1 MKKHYREENNCL
13 NCGTILD
20 GHYCHNCGQENLE
33 IKENFSHLMN
43 HAVSDYFHF
52 DHQFFHTLKPLL
64 FQPGK
69 LTNEYMA
76 GKRVQYLHPIKMY
89 IFISL
94 IFFVLIF
101 KKSSD
106 EKSDAMVVHR
116 KFNTED
122 VAKVKKQ
129 LDKTPA
135 LSAAQKEKILDKV
148 KAQAAKNAKQGHI
161 KVSSLKDRG
170 TDEDNDDTDF
180 TPFSLGSNVGDTDDS
195 TYAGYLASQKK
206 LPAEE
211 RDGIFRRLYE
221 RKMFDYKKYGSRAQE
236 VFWEDFKHNIP
247 KMMFVLLPLFAL
259 ILSIGFWRNH
269 KYYVEHLI
277 FSFHLH
283 CFIFLTLIISMA
295 LQWIIP
301 SGWDLAGW
309 ISGIFNIA
317 IIIYIYKALKAVYHR
332 GRGRTISK
340 IIGIGMMYSIVFGL
354 CMGLLLV
361 ITAVTA
367 V

>member
-1 MKKHYREENNCL
+1 MKKHYRPENNCL
-13 NCGTILD
+13 NCATILD

-33 IKENFSHLMN
+33 IKENFGHLMN

-101 KKSSD
+101 KKSAD
-106 EKSDAMVVHR
+106 DKEDAVVHKKLTHKEAVR
-116 KFNTED
+116 IKKKLD
-122 VAKVKKQ
+122 KAKV
-129 LDKTPA
+129 LTPG
-135 LSAAQKEKILDKV
+135 QKEMIVGAVNKQVAADAKVIKKDSV
-148 KAQAAKNAKQGHI
+148 KAER
-161 KVSSLKDRG
+161 D
-170 TDEDNDDTDF
+170 DNDDNTSF
-180 TPFSLGSNVGDTDDS
+180 TPFGIGSSVGDTDDS
-195 TYAGYLASQKK
+195 TYASYLTSQQK
-206 LPAEE
+206 LPEQE
-211 RDGIFRRLYE
+211 RDGFFRRLYE
-221 RKMFDYKKYGSRAQE
+221 RKMFGYKRYGNRARE
-236 VFWEDFKHNIP
+236 IFMEDFRHNIP
-247 KMMFVLLPLFAL
+247 KMMFVLLPMFAL
-259 ILSIGFWRNH
+259 ILSVAFWRNH

-283 CFIFLTLIISMA
+283 SFIFLSLIISM
-295 LQWIIP
+295 LIQLLIP
-301 SGWDLAGW
+301 SNWDVGDW
-309 ISGIFNIA
+309 ISFAINIG

-340 IIGIGMMYSIVFGL
+340 IFGICFMYTMVFAL
-354 CMGLLLV
+354 CMGLLFV